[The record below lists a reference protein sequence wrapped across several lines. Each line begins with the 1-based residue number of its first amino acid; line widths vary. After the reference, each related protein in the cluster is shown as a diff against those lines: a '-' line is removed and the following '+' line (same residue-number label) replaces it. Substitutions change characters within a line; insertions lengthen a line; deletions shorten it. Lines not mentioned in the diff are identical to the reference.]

1 MENRRTYLK
10 VLVNLGLMLL
20 LLLVFIFVVPRL
32 IFVFMPFVV
41 GWVIALIASPLVKFF
56 EKTLKIKRKA
66 GSAFV
71 IISVIALVVLA
82 GYLVGMKL
90 TQETASFIGELPDMW
105 ESTLQDFT
113 EVGEKLA
120 NASRYLPETVQSTF
134 KGIADNVEDYIG
146 DLIGRLGTPTI
157 EALGRFAMNLPSI
170 IIGIIMSVLA
180 AYLFIADKEYVPNL
194 LAKIMP
200 EAMIERWDMVK
211 RGLRHAVGGY
221 FKAQLKIEFWMYLL
235 LGFGFTILKVRYAF
249 IIAIAV
255 AFLDFLPFFGT
266 GTVLLP
272 WAVVKFLSS
281 DYTMVIGLLIIWGVG
296 QLARQLI
303 QPKIMGDSMGLDP
316 IPTLVLLYL
325 GYKVGGVLGMIIAVP
340 IGIIVLN
347 MYEEG
352 VFDTTLNSL
361 KVLYASISNFRHLNE
376 EDMKAVYIYREVEKK
391 RIEARKKQAEEREG
405 RSDKQQ
411 EESAGKEKEEK
422 KG

>member
-1 MENRRTYLK
+1 MKNRRTYLK
-10 VLVNLGLMLL
+10 VLVNLGIMLVLLLML
-20 LLLVFIFVVPRL
+20 IFVVPRI

-41 GWVIALIASPLVKFF
+41 GWVIALIAGPLVKFF

-71 IISVIALVVLA
+71 IIAVIALVVLA
-82 GYLVGMKL
+82 GYFLGVKL
-90 TQETASFIGELPDMW
+90 TEETAGFFAELPDMW
-105 ESTLQDFT
+105 ENTLQDFT
-113 EVGEKLA
+113 EVGERLSNA
-120 NASRYLPETVQSTF
+120 NKYLPEAVQSTF
-134 KGIADNVEDYIG
+134 KGIVDNVEGYIG
-146 DLIGRLGTPTI
+146 DLIGRLSTPTI

-170 IIGIIMSVLA
+170 IIGIIMSVLS
-180 AYLFIADKEYVPNL
+180 AYLFVTDKEYVPNL
-194 LAKIMP
+194 ISRIMP
-200 EAMIERWDMVK
+200 EAIIERWDMVK

-235 LGFGFTILKVRYAF
+235 LGFGFSLLKVRYAF
-249 IIAIAV
+249 IIAVGV

-272 WAVVKFLSS
+272 WAVVKFLSG

-303 QPKIMGDSMGLDP
+303 QPKIMGDSMGLAP
-316 IPTLVLLYL
+316 IPTLVLLYV

-352 VFDTTLNSL
+352 VFDTTINSL
-361 KVLYASISNFRHLNE
+361 KVLYASISNFRHLDE
-376 EDMKAVYIYREVEKK
+376 EDMEAVHIYREAEKR
-391 RIEARKKQAEEREG
+391 RIEERKKQIE
-405 RSDKQQ
+405 Q
-411 EESAGKEKEEK
+411 KEKEEK
-422 KG
+422 EES

>member
-1 MENRRTYLK
+1 MKNRKTYLK
-10 VLVNLGLMLL
+10 VLVNLGIMLISLLML
-20 LLLVFIFVVPRL
+20 IFVVPRI

-71 IISVIALVVLA
+71 IIAVIALVVLA
-82 GYLVGMKL
+82 GYFLGVKL
-90 TQETASFIGELPDMW
+90 TEETAGFFAELPDMW

-113 EVGEKLA
+113 EVGEKFA
-120 NASRYLPETVQSTF
+120 NANKYLPEAVQSTF
-134 KGIADNVEDYIG
+134 KGIVDNVEGYIG
-146 DLIGRLGTPTI
+146 DLIGGLSTPTI

-170 IIGIIMSVLA
+170 IIGIIMSVLS
-180 AYLFIADKEYVPNL
+180 AYLFVTDKEYVPNL
-194 LAKIMP
+194 LSRIMP
-200 EAMIERWDMVK
+200 EAIIERWEMVK

-235 LGFGFTILKVRYAF
+235 LGFGFSLLKVRYAF
-249 IIAIAV
+249 IIAVGV

-272 WAVVKFLSS
+272 WAVVKFLSG
-281 DYTMVIGLLIIWGVG
+281 DYAMVIGLLIIWGVG

-303 QPKIMGDSMGLDP
+303 QPKIMGDSMGLAP
-316 IPTLVLLYL
+316 IPTLILLYV
-325 GYKVGGVLGMIIAVP
+325 GYKLGGVLGMIIAVP

-352 VFDTTLNSL
+352 VFDTTINSL
-361 KVLYASISNFRHLNE
+361 KVLYASISNFRHLDE
-376 EDMKAVYIYREVEKK
+376 EDMEAVHIYREAEKR
-391 RIEARKKQAEEREG
+391 RIEERKKQIE
-405 RSDKQQ
+405 Q
-411 EESAGKEKEEK
+411 KEKEEK
-422 KG
+422 EES

>member
-1 MENRRTYLK
+1 MGSRRTYLK
-10 VLVNLGLMLL
+10 VLVNLGIMLI
-20 LLLVFIFVVPRL
+20 LLLVFILVVPR
-32 IFVFMPFVV
+32 IIIVFMPFVV

-71 IISVIALVVLA
+71 IISVIALVILA
-82 GYLVGMKL
+82 GYFLGMKL
-90 TQETASFIGELPDMW
+90 TQETASFISELPDMW

-113 EVGEKLA
+113 EVGQKLE
-120 NASRYLPETVQSTF
+120 NASRYLPEAVQSTF

-146 DLIGRLGTPTI
+146 DLIGRLSTPTI

-170 IIGIIMSVLA
+170 IIGIIMCVLS
-180 AYLFIADKEYVPNL
+180 AYLFVADKEYVPNL
-194 LAKIMP
+194 LSKIMP
-200 EAMIERWDMVK
+200 EAIIERWDMVK

-235 LGFGFTILKVRYAF
+235 LGVGFSVLKVRYAF
-249 IIAIAV
+249 IIALGV

-266 GTVLLP
+266 GTILLP

-281 DYTMVIGLLIIWGVG
+281 DYTMVIGLLLIWGVG

-303 QPKIMGDSMGLDP
+303 QPKIMGDSMGLAP
-316 IPTLVLLYL
+316 IPTLLLLYV
-325 GYKVGGVLGMIIAVP
+325 GYKVGGVVGMIIAVP

-352 VFDTTLNSL
+352 VFDTTLNSF
-361 KVLYASISNFRHLNE
+361 KVLYASISNFRHLDE
-376 EDMKAVYIYREVEKK
+376 EDMKAVHIYREAEKK
-391 RIEARKKQAEEREG
+391 RIEERKKQL
-405 RSDKQQ
+405 
-411 EESAGKEKEEK
+411 KEKEKVSANRQELVEDE
-422 KG
+422 GSSL